1 MNNRQR
7 KKWLKKQHKQV
18 TSAESYD
25 KDCYNLDMTIAKFVL
40 PRLRYFREHSEDYPG
55 KLEPYVGWSED
66 HPTGTEPYD
75 EWMEILDK
83 MILAFQYVIEQ
94 FDWKLDEEF
103 DFSKD
108 PEKNKAE
115 EKRRLDVI
123 YEGLHLFADWCLA
136 LWW

>member
-7 KKWLKKQHKQV
+7 KKWLKKQHKQMAPV
-18 TSAESYD
+18 ECYD
-25 KDCYNLDMTIAKFVL
+25 KDCRNLDMTIARFVL
-40 PRLRYFREHSEDYPG
+40 PRLKYFREHSEDYPM
-55 KLEPYVGWSED
+55 KLVPYDGWSED
-66 HPTGTEPYD
+66 HPMGTEPYD

-94 FDWKLDEEF
+94 SDWELDEEF
-103 DFSKD
+103 DFIKF

-115 EKRRLDVI
+115 EKRRLNVI